1 MGGICSSSDEKSFT
15 KADLDLIK
23 AVTKQDVD
31 AVAAA
36 LEAGGDP
43 YCRSPTLSSKSKGRY
58 TGGDAVWGM
67 SSIHIAAANGN
78 LQILDQ
84 LLNTS
89 EDNKLQLTWMADT
102 GEANAF
108 RGTPLEHAVENGHP
122 RVGLRLIETGARV
135 PPPNRNLLQRAIK
148 VFFSSVYIQDTRC
161 DTQGV
166 MLFLSQLIQEDS
178 SAAVE
183 WRNPQQQTL
192 LHELVS
198 NAVLVQPLGN
208 IDGADGA
215 VANVIRALL
224 DVGVDPNVTDVN
236 GALASG
242 LDTKADLTTALA
254 QLPTAADLERPIQQ
268 ADNTTRQ

>member
-1 MGGICSSSDEKSFT
+1 M
-15 KADLDLIK
+15 
-23 AVTKQDVD
+23 
-31 AVAAA
+31 
-36 LEAGGDP
+36 
-43 YCRSPTLSSKSKGRY
+43 
-58 TGGDAVWGM
+58 
-67 SSIHIAAANGN
+67 
-78 LQILDQ
+78 
-84 LLNTS
+84 
-89 EDNKLQLTWMADT
+89 
-102 GEANAF
+102 
-108 RGTPLEHAVENGHP
+108 
-122 RVGLRLIETGARV
+122 
-135 PPPNRNLLQRAIK
+135 
-148 VFFSSVYIQDTRC
+148 
-161 DTQGV
+161 
-166 MLFLSQLIQEDS
+166 SQLIQEDS

-254 QLPTAADLERPIQQ
+254 QVAAIIYQLANIR
-268 ADNTTRQ
+268 